1 MVVFYGILFHMI
13 IQPTKIIPLLG
24 IGHGMT
30 ILDIGSSI
38 GFWSKQI
45 AEIVGM
51 QGKVIAVDNHTEIIQ
66 RLNHDIA
73 EFGLTNIHAITGDI
87 HKLSEFPVKKDSCDR
102 VLIIRMV
109 SIIEE
114 SLEQKILELVEFT
127 REDGKVIIID
137 AMHYKHEIETILD
150 KHTDNIVY
158 QEIPEVAQR
167 TDDYYFGITIGR
179 VQN

>member
-1 MVVFYGILFHMI
+1 MI

-66 RLNHDIA
+66 RLNHDIK

-87 HKLSEFPVKKDSCDR
+87 HKLSEFPVKKESCDK
-102 VLIIRMV
+102 VLVIRML
-109 SIIEE
+109 SIIED
-114 SLEQKILELVEFT
+114 SLEQKVLGLVEFT
-127 REDGKVIIID
+127 KENGNVIIID
-137 AMHYKHEIETILD
+137 AMHYKHEIEAILE
-150 KHTDNIVY
+150 KHSEHVIYND
-158 QEIPEVAQR
+158 IPEVTER
-167 TDDYYFGITIGR
+167 TDDYFFGISIGR
-179 VQN
+179 AHIN

>member
-1 MVVFYGILFHMI
+1 MI

-51 QGKVIAVDNHTEIIQ
+51 QGKVVAVDNHTEIIQ
-66 RLNHDIA
+66 RLNHDIK
-73 EFGLTNIHAITGDI
+73 EFSLTNIHAITGDI
-87 HKLSEFPVKKDSCDR
+87 HKLSEFPVKKESCDK
-102 VLIIRMV
+102 VLVIRML
-109 SIIEE
+109 SIIED
-114 SLEQKILELVEFT
+114 SLEQKVLGLVEFT
-127 REDGKVIIID
+127 KENGNVIIID
-137 AMHYKHEIETILD
+137 AMHYKHEIEFVLN
-150 KHTDNIVY
+150 KHTDSIVY

-167 TDDYYFGITIGR
+167 TDDYYFGISIGR
-179 VQN
+179 IQIN

>member
-1 MVVFYGILFHMI
+1 MI
-13 IQPTKIIPLLG
+13 IQQTKIIPLLG

-45 AEIVGM
+45 AEIVGL

-73 EFGLTNIHAITGDI
+73 EFGITNIHAITGDI

-102 VLIIRMV
+102 VLIIRML

-127 REDGKVIIID
+127 REDGKVVIID
-137 AMHYKHEIETILD
+137 ATHYKHEIETVLD
-150 KHTDNIVY
+150 KHTDSIVY
-158 QEIPEVAQR
+158 QEISEVAQR
-167 TDDYYFGITIGR
+167 TDDYYFGVTIGR

>member
-1 MVVFYGILFHMI
+1 MI

-66 RLNHDIA
+66 RLNHDIK

-87 HKLSEFPVKKDSCDR
+87 HKLPEFPVKKDSCDK
-102 VLIIRMV
+102 VLVIRML
-109 SIIEE
+109 SIIED
-114 SLEQKILELVEFT
+114 SLEQKVLELFEFT
-127 REDGKVIIID
+127 KEQGSVIIID
-137 AMHYKHEIETILD
+137 AMHYKCEIETILE
-150 KHTDNIVY
+150 KYSERIIYN
-158 QEIPEVAQR
+158 EIPEVTER
-167 TDDYYFGITIGR
+167 TDDYFFGISIGR
-179 VQN
+179 S

>member
-1 MVVFYGILFHMI
+1 MI

-114 SLEQKILELVEFT
+114 SLEQKILELTEFT
-127 REDGKVIIID
+127 REAGKVIIID

-167 TDDYYFGITIGR
+167 TDDYYFGITISR